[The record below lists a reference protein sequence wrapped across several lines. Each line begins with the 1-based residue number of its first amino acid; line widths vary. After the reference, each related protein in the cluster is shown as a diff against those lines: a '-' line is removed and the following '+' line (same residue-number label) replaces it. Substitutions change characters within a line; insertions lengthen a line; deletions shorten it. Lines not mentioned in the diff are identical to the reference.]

1 MRLLASPGNGVAM
14 VKLKNECGKPRPLL
28 WSPRPEPVWANL
40 TVFLLTKEAFSFVR
54 PRRIRPQH
62 PLGESNGWRDGC
74 GKRISFAPPF
84 YTKNDQFTKTGSG
97 RTRGNTQKRDAF
109 LAGNG
114 ISAGRY
120 GTAPDITSCNDTGT
134 IRFSNLTARNIDV
147 GDAVFSAYNVVGC
160 EFVPSLS

>member
-1 MRLLASPGNGVAM
+1 MRNIHW
-14 VKLKNECGKPRPLL
+14 E
-28 WSPRPEPVWANL
+28 NL
-40 TVFLLTKEAFSFVR
+40 TG
-54 PRRIRPQH
+54 
-62 PLGESNGWRDGC
+62 GEMGAENAYL
-74 GKRISFAPPF
+74 FAPF

-134 IRFSNLTARNIDV
+134 ILFSNLTARNIDV